1 MIALLCILLGAV
13 GVMGV
18 VNRFGSLMA
27 GRRGVRFLQPIYTIV
42 ALFGRGSVRSAQSS
56 VVSEWGPV
64 VSLAAL
70 VTAALMIP
78 LGSFGA
84 VLSFEGDA
92 VAFCLLLVLSRV
104 ALWLVAMDAAGAFQG
119 MGTARELL
127 LSMLGEPAL
136 FLLFGT
142 LCLLTGSTS
151 MSGVFGALNNVS
163 IDLVVLTIVV
173 GYGFFQLLT
182 VECGR
187 VPVDDPATHLEL
199 TMLHEAMVL
208 DVGAFDLALIKIGG
222 LLKLSIFT
230 ILVANALIPAYVGG
244 WVLVA
249 AYLGV
254 AVAVGAVVG
263 VGESLRARNRMNKNA
278 TYVAM
283 ISAVGILAFIIGYL
297 LTHTSIS

>member
-1 MIALLCILLGAV
+1 MIALLSILLCAV
-13 GVMGV
+13 GTIGV
-18 VNRFGSLMA
+18 VNRAGALMA
-27 GRRGVRFLQPIYTIV
+27 GRRGVRFFQPLYNIGALLQ
-42 ALFGRGSVRSAQSS
+42 RGSVRSAQSS
-56 VVSEWGPV
+56 LVSEWGPV

-70 VTAALMIP
+70 ITAALMVP

-84 VLSFEGDA
+84 LLSFEGDA
-92 VAFCLLLVLSRV
+92 VAFCLLFVLSRV
-104 ALWLVAMDAAGAFQG
+104 ALWVVAMDSAGAFQG

-136 FLLFGT
+136 FLLFAT

-163 IDLVVLTIVV
+163 IDLVVLTVVV

-199 TMLHEAMVL
+199 TMLHEAMML
-208 DVGAFDLALIKIGG
+208 DVGAFDLALVKIGG
-222 LLKLSIFT
+222 LLKLSLFT
-230 ILVANALIPAYVGG
+230 TLVANALIPAYVVG
-244 WVLVA
+244 WTLLA
-249 AYLGV
+249 AYVGV
-254 AVAVGAVVG
+254 AVGVGVVVG
-263 VGESLRARNRMNKNA
+263 VSESLRARNRMNKNA
-278 TYVAM
+278 TYVAT

-297 LTHTSIS
+297 LTHTSV